1 MAIVVEDG
9 TGVAGAEG
17 LASVSYV
24 DTYWLARTHRTYAT
38 TWAALTTAV
47 KEGCIREAT
56 TFLNGMDA
64 DFRGVRR
71 GFVQGCV
78 FPRTGALDD
87 AGYPLPAL
95 PDVIKAAVA
104 ELAVR
109 ASAAELEA
117 DQGRL
122 TASETV
128 GPLSVSYEPGQAREK
143 YYRAVESI
151 LRPVLKASGA
161 WAWL

>member
-1 MAIVVEDG
+1 MALIVEDG
-9 TGVAGAEG
+9 TAVAGADA
-17 LASVSYV
+17 LASVAFV
-24 DTYWLARTHRTYAT
+24 DAYWAARTHRTYAT
-38 TWAALTTAV
+38 TWAALGTPV

-56 TFLNGMDA
+56 TYLNSMDA
-64 DFRGVRR
+64 DFRGVRS

-78 FPRTGALDD
+78 WPRTNALDD
-87 AGYPLPAL
+87 AGFPLPAL
-95 PDVIKAAVA
+95 PDVIKFAVA

-122 TASETV
+122 TASESV
-128 GPLSVSYEPGQAREK
+128 GPLAVSYEPGQQREK

-151 LRPVLKASGA
+151 LRPVLQKNGA